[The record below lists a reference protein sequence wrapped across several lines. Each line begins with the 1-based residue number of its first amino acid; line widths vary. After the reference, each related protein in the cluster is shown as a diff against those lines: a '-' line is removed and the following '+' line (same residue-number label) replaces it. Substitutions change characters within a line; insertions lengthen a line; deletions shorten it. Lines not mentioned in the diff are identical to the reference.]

1 MVKFRAKRHICL
13 EMVNLVHIHSYY
25 KSSCH
30 FYSKCSPFCNSAK
43 LSGARVNSKFPSR
56 SFLTSVLPSEDSLV
70 KALALVVSSFD

>member
-1 MVKFRAKRHICL
+1 
-13 EMVNLVHIHSYY
+13 MVNLVHIHSYY

-30 FYSKCSPFCNSAK
+30 FYSKCSPFCNRAK

-70 KALALVVSSFD
+70 KALALVVSSLDKVILRAFF